1 MGGTSPSR
9 ICVPSCVPRAGWAC
23 VRLPPPPPPPSIL
36 CLCAGQ
42 GAFPPPIAP
51 LLDSPCVRLR
61 GGGSAPPSPPPLT
74 AGERRGCPLPP
85 QHLAP
90 ASRDPPAALSGA
102 GPGARA
108 APGRRRLSLRAARSG
123 AAAALRWRRRCAGGR
138 GVAGTPAEVRP
149 GRRGQGAHGGA
160 GAQRGARHRPGGEP
174 RGGWALG
181 RGIWGAGG
189 RGGWWCP
196 AGTPRARYPGRD
208 GCPRRPEA
216 LR

>member
-1 MGGTSPSR
+1 MCPAASPPPAFHFVPVCRAGRVSPSYR
-9 ICVPSCVPRAGWAC
+9 PAA
-23 VRLPPPPPPPSIL
+23 RLS
-36 CLCAGQ
+36 
-42 GAFPPPIAP
+42 
-51 LLDSPCVRLR
+51 LR
-61 GGGSAPPSPPPLT
+61 EAAGGGSAPPSPPPLT

-160 GAQRGARHRPGGEP
+160 GAQRGARHRLGGEP
-174 RGGWALG
+174 QGGLG
-181 RGIWGAGG
+181 SGKGDLGSWGSG
-189 RGGWWCP
+189 RVVV
-196 AGTPRARYPGRD
+196 
-208 GCPRRPEA
+208 PRRDPPGA
-216 LR
+216 LPWPRRVPAAA